1 MNIVCFTRDNFPVI
15 NMMNCLACARCDDR
29 RTICTTKILIN
40 FMISVELPPYLNL
53 GYKVVNIR
61 TY

>member
-1 MNIVCFTRDNFPVI
+1 MNFTRDNFLAI
-15 NMMNCLACARCDDR
+15 NCLACARCDDR

-40 FMISVELPPYLNL
+40 FMISVELPPYLNR

>member
-1 MNIVCFTRDNFPVI
+1 MNLVCFTRDNFLAI
-15 NMMNCLACARCDDR
+15 NCLACARCDDR

-40 FMISVELPPYLNL
+40 FMISVKLPPLLNL